1 MMGFAVSTLDI
12 PITKTTSG
20 VLFLGKDEIDTNPHL
35 PCISCGFCVD
45 VCPMGLE
52 PNNVSVYVEA
62 GKGADTEEFGV
73 DDCFLCGSCAYVCPA
88 KRPLVQFMMMA
99 KNDLRAAQ
107 KK

>member
-20 VLFLGKDEIDTNPHL
+20 VLFLGKDEIDTQAHY
-35 PCISCGFCVD
+35 PCIRCGFCVS

-52 PNNVSVYVEA
+52 PNNVSIYVEA
-62 GKGADTEEFGV
+62 GRPADTERFGV
-73 DDCFLCGSCAYVCPA
+73 DDCFECGSCAFVCPA
-88 KRPLVQFMMMA
+88 KRPLVQFMRLA
-99 KNDLRAAQ
+99 RAAIKAKQ